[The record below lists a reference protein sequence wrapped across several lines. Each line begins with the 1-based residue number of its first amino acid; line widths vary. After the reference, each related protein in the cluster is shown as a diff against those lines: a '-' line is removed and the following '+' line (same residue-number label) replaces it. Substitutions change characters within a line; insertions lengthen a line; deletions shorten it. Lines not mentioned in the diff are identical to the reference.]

1 MKNFINIS
9 DLSKGELRA
18 IIDMAKKRKLERG
31 KKANSDPDVD
41 QPIKG
46 KTMIMLFAKP
56 STRTRISF
64 DLAVK
69 QLGGSSII
77 LNPDG
82 IHYGKGDETLKDT
95 ARVLTE
101 YVDIVM
107 LRTSSHKNLV
117 EFGKHLE
124 IPIINGLS
132 DQSHPCQ
139 IMSDIMTFE
148 ETKGLITGKV
158 VSWLGDGNNNMS
170 NSLIEAA
177 GKFGFQLK
185 IGCPKKYMP
194 NKKILN
200 WAKKNKVNL
209 LITKKP
215 EEAVKDSDCVM
226 TDKWVS
232 MNDKVNKK
240 LKKKN
245 LKDYQVNKKLMKKAK
260 SDAIFMHCLPVGRG
274 EEVTDDVIDG
284 KQSVVWRQALNRVH
298 AQKSIINWC
307 LN

>member
-1 MKNFINIS
+1 MRNFLDVS
-9 DLSKGELRA
+9 DLSSDELRG
-18 IIDMAKKRKLERG
+18 IIEEAKVRKSNRKDLNKSELDSDKPFQG
-31 KKANSDPDVD
+31 KSMV
-41 QPIKG
+41 
-46 KTMIMLFAKP
+46 MIFEKP

-64 DLAVK
+64 DIAVK
-69 QLGGSSII
+69 QLGGSSIF
-77 LNPDG
+77 LNPEG

-95 ARVLTE
+95 AKVLSE
-101 YVDIVM
+101 YADIIM
-107 LRTSSHKNLV
+107 LRTSSHKNLE
-117 EFGKHLE
+117 EFGKYLD

-139 IMSDIMTFE
+139 IMSDIFTFE
-148 ETKGLITGKV
+148 ETKGSIQGKTI
-158 VSWLGDGNNNMS
+158 SWLGDGNNNMS

-177 GKFGFQLK
+177 GKFGFKLK
-185 IGCPKKYMP
+185 IGCPKKYNP

-209 LITKKP
+209 LVTKKP
-215 EEAVKDSDCVM
+215 EEAVQGSDCVM

-245 LKDYQVNKKLMKKAK
+245 LKKYQVNRKLMQIAK

-274 EEVTDDVIDG
+274 EEVTDEVIDG
-284 KQSVVWRQALNRVH
+284 KQSVVWKQALNRVH